1 MTLPPIRGRS
11 GLFRTST
18 STTELCYRSSD
29 MARERV
35 VQKKSFQQSL
45 DDIKDKMKEK
55 RNKRL
60 ASALAASRGLSK
72 LKNKNTAT
80 VKPFVL
86 KSVQIN
92 NKALALALQTEK
104 EKVRQAQGV
113 ILQLKKERQ
122 ALFFHLL
129 MLKKTLRDRGAIE
142 NAQMSPLSPPQPHPA
157 NPRPVHV
164 VNADIQDH
172 HPEEPHLEP
181 SLTAGTVAVSG
192 CRVDRQVSLPPTVGT
207 RRKRRSEN
215 VRRRSARFDSA
226 FEEKCVTDELDPSC
240 AEEKQEDF
248 VDNKQEARLSAPLE
262 DVCNEEAEQKFAG
275 PETEQN
281 SKACVPNS
289 LNMNIDSEISELP
302 VVQKKPKR
310 KPAQAAPRIKP
321 ERGRKPD
328 RAPLKKPWE
337 NAKPRA
343 RSKSR
348 DRSQSRARVAPP
360 SSDRLNSSLG
370 GNDTFDF
377 DCEEAVHLTP
387 FKAVNKAVEKPSPGL
402 SVTEEAQ
409 PHPVAM
415 KTNDSSSESEPD
427 ADDSPYV
434 PKRKSRKARS
444 PPPRRARSKRRSVNR
459 GKENISH
466 KRAAMEH
473 TEKHKT
479 EIADAG
485 VHLSDGPHTDPML
498 PVSPVCVLSENFS
511 QSEAGQE
518 ISQAAPFEV
527 AIESLIPVT
536 PGEEAELMMI
546 DSPMFDFPK
555 CHINSSDQE
564 NIMPLVMN
572 KGRRK
577 GGLVVRSF
585 LGIGLS
591 DVTNLSPAANQNP
604 VSAQSTPQGSTR
616 KRRCTSTVNYKEP
629 SISSKLRRGDKFTDT
644 QFLRS
649 PIFKQKPTSRRSSIK
664 KLEKYNESFVGC
676 R

>member
-1 MTLPPIRGRS
+1 
-11 GLFRTST
+11 
-18 STTELCYRSSD
+18 

-35 VQKKSFQQSL
+35 AQKKSFQQSL

-86 KSVQIN
+86 KSVQVN

-142 NAQMSPLSPPQPHPA
+142 NAQISPLSPSQPHPT

-172 HPEEPHLEP
+172 HPEEPHVEP
-181 SLTAGTVAVSG
+181 SVTAGTIAVSG
-192 CRVDRQVSLPPTVGT
+192 CRGDRQVSLPPTVGT

-226 FEEKCVTDELDPSC
+226 FEEKRVTDELEPS
-240 AEEKQEDF
+240 EEKQEDF
-248 VDNKQEARLSAPLE
+248 IDNKQMARLSAPLE
-262 DVCNEEAEQKFAG
+262 DVCNEEAEQKL
-275 PETEQN
+275 PEQKTEQN
-281 SKACVPNS
+281 SKACVPDS
-289 LNMNIDSEISELP
+289 LNMNVDSEISELP

-310 KPAQAAPRIKP
+310 KPAQAGPRIKP

-337 NAKPRA
+337 NTKPRA

-348 DRSQSRARVAPP
+348 DRSQSRARVAPAP
-360 SSDRLNSSLG
+360 SDRLNSSLG

-387 FKAVNKAVEKPSPGL
+387 FKAVNKAVEKPSPGP

-415 KTNDSSSESEPD
+415 ETNDSSSESEPD

-466 KRAAMEH
+466 KRAEIEH
-473 TEKHKT
+473 TEQHRT

-485 VHLSDGPHTDPML
+485 LHLSDAPDTDSLP
-498 PVSPVCVLSENFS
+498 PVSPVCVLPD
-511 QSEAGQE
+511 AGQE

-546 DSPMFDFPK
+546 DSPIFDFPK
-555 CHINSSDQE
+555 CPINSSDQE
-564 NIMPLVMN
+564 NKMPLVMN

-577 GGLVVRSF
+577 
-585 LGIGLS
+585 
-591 DVTNLSPAANQNP
+591 AYQNP
-604 VSAQSTPQGSTR
+604 VSAQSTPQDSTR

-664 KLEKYNESFVGC
+664 KMEKYNESFVGC

>member
-1 MTLPPIRGRS
+1 
-11 GLFRTST
+11 
-18 STTELCYRSSD
+18 

-35 VQKKSFQQSL
+35 AQKKSFQQSL

-86 KSVQIN
+86 KSVQVN

-142 NAQMSPLSPPQPHPA
+142 NAQISPLSPSQPHPT

-172 HPEEPHLEP
+172 HPEEPHVEP
-181 SLTAGTVAVSG
+181 SVTAGTMAVSG
-192 CRVDRQVSLPPTVGT
+192 CRGDRQVSLPPTVGT

-226 FEEKCVTDELDPSC
+226 FEEKRVTDELEPS
-240 AEEKQEDF
+240 EEKQEDF
-248 VDNKQEARLSAPLE
+248 IDNKQMARLSAPLE
-262 DVCNEEAEQKFAG
+262 DVCNEEAEQKL
-275 PETEQN
+275 PEQKTEQN
-281 SKACVPNS
+281 SKACVPDS
-289 LNMNIDSEISELP
+289 LNMNVDSEISELP

-310 KPAQAAPRIKP
+310 KPAQAAPRVKP

-337 NAKPRA
+337 NTKPRA

-348 DRSQSRARVAPP
+348 DRSQSRARVAPAP
-360 SSDRLNSSLG
+360 SDRLNSSLG

-387 FKAVNKAVEKPSPGL
+387 FKAVNKAVEKPSPGP

-415 KTNDSSSESEPD
+415 ETNDSSSESEPD

-434 PKRKSRKARS
+434 PKRKSRKTRS

-466 KRAAMEH
+466 NCAEREH
-473 TEKHKT
+473 TEQHRT

-485 VHLSDGPHTDPML
+485 LHLSDAPDTDPL
-498 PVSPVCVLSENFS
+498 PPVSPVCVLPENFS
-511 QSEAGQE
+511 QSDAGQE
-518 ISQAAPFEV
+518 ISQAPFEV

-546 DSPMFDFPK
+546 DSPIFDFPK
-555 CHINSSDQE
+555 CPINSSDQE
-564 NIMPLVMN
+564 NKMPLVMN

-591 DVTNLSPAANQNP
+591 DVTNLSPAAYQNP
-604 VSAQSTPQGSTR
+604 VSAQSTPQDSTR

-664 KLEKYNESFVGC
+664 KMEKYNESFVGC